1 MWFKFTL
8 KKKVF
13 LKLILHWFYT
23 GVRFSIAFLCSI
35 FELSTDNI
43 KKNWDKTVLKMWSQ
57 NIQKDAK
64 FGHKLPLK
72 KKFSKK
78 VILQFFNNF

>member
-1 MWFKFTL
+1 
-8 KKKVF
+8 
-13 LKLILHWFYT
+13 
-23 GVRFSIAFLCSI
+23 
-35 FELSTDNI
+35 
-43 KKNWDKTVLKMWSQ
+43 MWSQ

-78 VILQFFNNF
+78 VILQFFIIFSKFFTIFFMGSEVCLERCDSYSNFGYFEKKITLLF